1 MYEGYVDDPRN
12 TDNSWMETV
21 AKNFHDE
28 TGDAFNRVNLRAGD
42 DAASVSWIDVGHEM
56 KLYASHCDFLS
67 RVATLR
73 KAYY

>member
-1 MYEGYVDDPRN
+1 
-12 TDNSWMETV
+12 METV

-56 KLYASHCDFLS
+56 KLYASHCDFLI
-67 RVATLR
+67 RVAMLQ